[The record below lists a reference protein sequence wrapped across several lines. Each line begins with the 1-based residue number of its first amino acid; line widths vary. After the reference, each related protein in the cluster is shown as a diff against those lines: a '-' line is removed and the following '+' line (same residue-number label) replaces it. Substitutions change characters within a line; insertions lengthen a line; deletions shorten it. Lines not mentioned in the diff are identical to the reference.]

1 MILCQ
6 KKKMDG
12 KCRLQIPT
20 TFIIEAG
27 GQPDG
32 YVYVSFNEDTKEIK
46 ITINAKGGT
55 THEKQ

>member
-6 KKKMDG
+6 KKKMDD
-12 KCRLQIPT
+12 KCRLQIPKA
-20 TFIIEAG
+20 FIIGAG
-27 GQPDG
+27 GQPDET
-32 YVYVSFNEDTKEIK
+32 VYVSFDEDTKEIK